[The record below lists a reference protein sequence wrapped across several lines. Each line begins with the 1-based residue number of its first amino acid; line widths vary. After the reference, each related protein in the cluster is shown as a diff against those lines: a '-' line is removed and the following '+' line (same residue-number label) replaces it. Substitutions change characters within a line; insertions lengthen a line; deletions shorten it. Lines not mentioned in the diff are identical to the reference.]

1 MDTGVLVSAF
11 AFGGIPEKAVKKVFK
26 EADIYVS
33 PVLLEE
39 YRDTPLKLVEQ
50 GKINHQQLKVLIAG
64 IAAFVTNAKMVYPT
78 EKVSVCRD
86 PEDDILL
93 ECCIAAKAG
102 LLITSDKDLLEI
114 EELPFALEIVTPRE
128 FIEKY

>member
-1 MDTGVLVSAF
+1 
-11 AFGGIPEKAVKKVFK
+11 VFK

-64 IAAFVTNAKMVYPT
+64 IAAFVRNAKMVYPT

-93 ECCIAAKAG
+93 ECCITAKAG

-128 FIEKY
+128 FIEKF